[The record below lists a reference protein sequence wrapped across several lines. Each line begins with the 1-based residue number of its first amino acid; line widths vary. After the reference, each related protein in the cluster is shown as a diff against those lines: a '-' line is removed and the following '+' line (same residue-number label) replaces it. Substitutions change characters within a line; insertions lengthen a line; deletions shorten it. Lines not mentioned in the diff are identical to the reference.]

1 MGRRQQYGSAAER
14 QRAFRQ
20 RLEEEWPRV
29 NGGALSRLH
38 ERLAQ
43 LQAAVNAAAL
53 AGDELACACRA
64 GSVETVLER
73 VTQQFEARAGRCP
86 ERGAAKRSP

>member
-1 MGRRQQYGSAAER
+1 MGRKRQYGSGAER

-29 NGGALSRLH
+29 NGAALSRLH

-43 LQAAVNAAAL
+43 LQRAVHAAAAV
-53 AGDELACACRA
+53 GDEMAGACRA

-73 VTQQFEARAGRCP
+73 VIAQFEARAQKAP
-86 ERGAAKRSP
+86 EGERR